1 MNNRDVFL
9 NDPLGWTMV
18 NEGVSSNNNLDL
30 DTVRYELRTFV
41 CDGEY
46 RNGLVS
52 ILKGYLTN
60 FNKPEQKA
68 AWISGFYGSGK
79 SHLAKVLRYLWTD
92 YKFPDGVSAR
102 SLAKLPAE
110 VAELLKELSTLG
122 HSHGGLHAVGGT
134 LKAGSGSVRLR
145 LLGMIFQ
152 SVGLPESYS
161 FAKFILDLRRDDK
174 ENLFRD
180 HIQAAGGQ
188 AEKEIN
194 RLYTSKLVAEAYLK
208 CYPHVG
214 SVANVGPALL
224 GNYHLDE
231 EKDISIPEMLSIIR
245 EALGKNGKLPCTLIV
260 LDEVQQFINQNNDL
274 ASDIQ
279 EVTEAC
285 SKQLDSRVMF
295 LGTGQSAL
303 SDTQQLQKLLGRY
316 VIKCHLRD
324 NDVENVVRTVVLQKK
339 EAVKPAIQDLVT
351 KHEGEITRQLKTTKI
366 GVQSED
372 HEAYIPDYPLL
383 PVRLRF
389 WERVLHSVDPTGTTA
404 QMRTQLRVAHEA
416 CRAFA
421 DRPLGTVVP
430 ADFIYDQIST
440 QLVQTGEMQKRF
452 QEIIE
457 EQKKKPDGALR
468 NRLCSLVFLVNK
480 LPHDGADTGVRANA
494 EHLAD
499 LLSDDIAKGSVDL
512 RQKVPAL
519 LKAMTE
525 EGVLMDIEA
534 EYRLQT
540 TEGAS
545 WELEFRKR
553 RAAILGNS
561 PQIDAIRGQSVSK
574 AVQEAIGNLTVPQGS
589 AKERR
594 HVEAHHGIENPPA
607 VDGVTV
613 WVRDGFA
620 ESESAVLADIQ
631 KRSVDDPTLHVF
643 IPKSKLDELKNA
655 IASAQAA
662 EETINFKGSPA
673 TDEGKDARRAIITR
687 QANDT
692 QRVEDLIKQIIGGAR
707 VFLSGGQ
714 ELPVI
719 ALKEA
724 VEDAAKQVLTRL
736 YPKFHIADSPNWP
749 TVLRKAKEGNANA
762 LSNVAHNG
770 DPQTHPVAAELI
782 KVIGAGK
789 RGTDLRKL
797 FCAPPY
803 GWPQDAVDAVLATLL
818 ASNHLTARNN
828 GQPLTLAEIDQK
840 KLGTADYRVEH
851 PVLSAAQKL
860 KVRQLYQAASYKFTP
875 GEEQGAAAGFLAAAK
890 SIAAKAGGDA
900 PSPERPVQTQ
910 WLDLDTKTGNELL
923 LALHDRKDALLAD
936 LKKWQDLAMGIE
948 HRTPGFQMCE
958 RLIAFTTGLAKHAEW
973 HQQLADIR
981 MHRALLADPDP
992 VAPLQQAVGAAL
1004 RQACTQ
1010 AHEQFQSAYSV
1021 QQARLAQHNL
1031 WAKLSP
1037 DSRKNLLRT
1046 AGAVELPSP
1055 HIGTN
1060 AELLSTLEE
1069 CPLANWHARTDALP
1083 AQFDKALN
1091 AAIKEAEPKARRVS
1105 LPAATI
1111 HNSEEMEAWL
1121 KNSRSA
1127 IESALKEG
1135 PVIL

>member
-1 MNNRDVFL
+1 MKNREVFL
-9 NDPLGWTMV
+9 NDPLGWTLV
-18 NEGVSSNNNLDL
+18 NEGVSSNNNLDPE
-30 DTVRYELRTFV
+30 TVRYELKTFV

-52 ILKGYLTN
+52 ILRGYLSN
-60 FNKPEQKA
+60 FSKPEQKA

-92 YKFPDGVSAR
+92 YKFADGVSAR
-102 SLAKLPAE
+102 SLAKLPTD
-110 VAELLKELSTLG
+110 VTDLLKELSTLG
-122 HSHGGLHAVGGT
+122 TSHGGLHSVGGT

-152 SVGLPESYS
+152 SVGLPESYQFS
-161 FAKFILDLRRDDK
+161 KFILDLRRDGK
-174 ENLFRD
+174 ETAFRE
-180 HIQAAGGQ
+180 HLQAAGVN
-188 AEKEIN
+188 ADKEIK
-194 RLYTSKLVAEAYLK
+194 RLYTSKSVAEAYLK
-208 CYPHVG
+208 CYPHLG
-214 SVANVGPALL
+214 TVANVGPALL
-224 GNYHLDE
+224 ASYHQDE
-231 EKDISIPEMLSIIR
+231 DKDISIPEMLATIR
-245 EALGKNGKLPCTLIV
+245 ETLGKKGKLPCTLIV

-339 EAVKPAIQDLVT
+339 ESAKPAIKDLVA

-366 GVQSED
+366 GVQTED

-457 EQKKKPDGALR
+457 EQKKKADGMLR

-499 LLSDDIAKGSVDL
+499 LLSEDIAKGSVDL
-512 RQKVPAL
+512 RQKIPAL

-525 EGVLMDIEA
+525 EGVLMDIDG

-553 RAAILGNS
+553 RAAILANS
-561 PQIDAIRGQSVSK
+561 PQIDAIRGQAVSK
-574 AVQEAIGNLTVPQGS
+574 AVQETIGNLTVPQGS

-594 HVEAHHGIENPPA
+594 HVEPHHGIENPPP

-631 KRSVDDPTLHVF
+631 KRSMDDPTVHVF
-643 IPKSKLDELKNA
+643 VPKSKLDELKNA
-655 IASAQAA
+655 IASAHAA

-719 ALKEA
+719 TLKEA

-762 LSNVAHNG
+762 LAHVGYNG
-770 DPQTHPVAAELI
+770 DPQTHPVAADLI
-782 KVIGAGK
+782 KAIGAGK
-789 RGTDLRKL
+789 KGTDLRKQ

-818 ASNHLTARNN
+818 ASNHLTARIN
-828 GQPLTLAEIDQK
+828 GQPLALAEIDQK

-851 PVLSAAQKL
+851 PVLTAAQKL
-860 KVRQLYQAASYKFTP
+860 KVRQLYQAAGYKFTP
-875 GEEQGAAAGFLAAAK
+875 GDEQGAASGFLASAK
-890 SIAAKAGGDA
+890 TIAAKAGGDA
-900 PSPERPVQTQ
+900 PAPERPGQTQ
-910 WLDLDTKTGNELL
+910 WLDLDNKSGNELL
-923 LALHDRKDALLAD
+923 MALHDRKDALQAD
-936 LKKWQDLAMGIE
+936 LKKWVELAAAIE
-948 HRTPGFQMCE
+948 KRSPAFQTCE
-958 RLIAFTTGLAKHAEW
+958 RLLAFTGGLAKHNDW
-973 HQQLADIR
+973 QQQLSDIR
-981 MHRALLADPDP
+981 THRSLLAEPDP
-992 VAPLQQAVGAAL
+992 VAPLQQDIGAEL
-1004 RQACTQ
+1004 RKASTQ
-1010 AHEQFQSAYSV
+1010 VYAQFRSAYAA
-1021 QQARLAQHNL
+1021 QQGRLAQHGL
-1031 WAKLSP
+1031 WAKLPP
-1037 DSRKNLLRT
+1037 DSQNKFLQAAGALDRT
-1046 AGAVELPSP
+1046 APGV
-1055 HIGTN
+1055 GTN
-1060 AELLSTLEE
+1060 AELLAALEE
-1069 CPLANWHARTDALP
+1069 CPLTNWQARTDALP

-1111 HNSEEMEAWL
+1111 HNTEEMDAWL
-1121 KNSRSA
+1121 KRSRTT
-1127 IESALKEG
+1127 IEGALKDG